1 MLKVK
6 KVGLLVR
13 QNNMKH
19 HFITIGLILFSS
31 VVFGQADKK
40 FFKELR
46 SLQGKIYYGK
56 AIYMPDTLSAND
68 FWGKLLSFKVSQTD
82 RSELK
87 LPFNVGENQTRTWV
101 IKKMKDGIRLK
112 HDHRHADGSPDS
124 ITNYGG
130 DSDQKISTRLAQYF
144 PADEFT
150 SQLIPA
156 AKTNRW
162 IMEFSPDKKKFYYL
176 LERNNEL
183 RFKAEFNL
191 EIE

>member
-1 MLKVK
+1 MFCSIV
-6 KVGLLVR
+6 
-13 QNNMKH
+13 H
-19 HFITIGLILFSS
+19 
-31 VVFGQADKK
+31 GQSEKE
-40 FFKELR
+40 FFKELQSR
-46 SLQGKIYYGK
+46 KGKTFYGK
-56 AIYMPDTLSAND
+56 AIYMPDTTKVND
-68 FWGKLLSFKVSQTD
+68 FWGKVLSLKVIRNN
-82 RSELK
+82 RSELH

-101 IKKMKDGIRLK
+101 LTKTESGIRLK
-112 HDHRHADGSPDS
+112 HDHRHTDGSPDS

-130 DSDQKISTRLAQYF
+130 DSDQKISTRLVQYF

-150 SQLIPA
+150 SSLIPA

-162 IMEFSPDKKKFYYL
+162 IMEFSPDKKKFYYI

>member
-1 MLKVK
+1 MKLLFITT
-6 KVGLLVR
+6 GLL
-13 QNNMKH
+13 
-19 HFITIGLILFSS
+19 LFSTLL
-31 VVFGQADKK
+31 FGQEDKE
-40 FFKELR
+40 FFKAIR
-46 SLQGKIYYGK
+46 SLEGKTFYGK
-56 AIYMPDTLSAND
+56 TIYMPDTTKAND
-68 FWGKLLSFKVSQTD
+68 FWGQVLSFKVSRSNRTD
-82 RSELK
+82 LR

-101 IKKMKDGIRLK
+101 LTKTKGGIRLK
-112 HDHRHADGSPDS
+112 HDHRHTDGSPDS

-130 DSDQKISTRLAQYF
+130 DSDRKIGTALSQYF

-150 SQLIPA
+150 SKLIPA

-162 IMEFSPDKKKFYYL
+162 IMEFSTDRKKFYYI